1 MKFIIFAGGI
11 GTRLWP
17 LSRRNSPK
25 QFDKIFNGHSTI
37 EMAVERVA
45 SVFGYNDIYIQTTDN
60 FKDIVHQQIPQL
72 PLDNIIIEPALR
84 NIGPAVYLAAHK
96 LQTIGYHGSIAILW
110 ADHLMDNPDE
120 FTSALKLAEH
130 LITKNPSR
138 FVFMAEQ
145 PRFANNNL
153 GWIKVGKSLG
163 QENGIEYFKFLGW
176 RYKPSTRICNKM
188 FASGEYFWNPGYF
201 ITSVDFLVEQYQ
213 KLAPQIFFAI
223 NQDNYSQ
230 APIISFDQAIIEK
243 IDLSQAVILKTNL
256 AWSDPGTL
264 YALKEALAD
273 NLKDN
278 VTQGQVYNLASE
290 DCLVYNLEP
299 KKIVTTVGLKGVVVV
314 NTKNALI
321 VVPKDKVKYITE
333 LVSQL
338 KQNGLTK
345 YL

>member
-25 QFDKIFNGHSTI
+25 QFDKIFNGRSTI
-37 EMAVERVA
+37 EMAVERIA

-60 FKDIVHQQIPQL
+60 FKDVVRQQIPRL

-84 NIGPAVYLAAHK
+84 NIGPAVYLATYK
-96 LQTIGYHGSIAILW
+96 LQTMNYHGPMAILW
-110 ADHLMDNPDE
+110 ADHLMNNTDE
-120 FTSALKLAEH
+120 FINALKSAEY
-130 LITKNPSR
+130 LINKNPSR
-138 FVFMAEQ
+138 FIFMAEQ

-153 GWIKVGKSLG
+153 GWIKVGKNLG
-163 QENGIEYFKFLGW
+163 QEKGIKYFKFLGW

-188 FASGEYFWNPGYF
+188 FNSGEYFWNPGYF
-201 ITSVDFLVEQYQ
+201 ITSVDFLAEQYK
-213 KLAPQIFFAI
+213 KLAPQIFTAI
-223 NQDNYSQ
+223 NQNNYNQ

-243 IDLSQAVILKTNL
+243 INLSQGIILKTNL
-256 AWSDPGTL
+256 GWSDPGTL

-273 NLKDN
+273 NSKDN
-278 VTQGQVYNLASE
+278 VTQGQVYNLFSE
-290 DCLVYNLEP
+290 DCLIYNLEP
-299 KKIVTTVGLKGVVVV
+299 KKLVTTVGLKGVVVV
-314 NTKNALI
+314 NTKDALI